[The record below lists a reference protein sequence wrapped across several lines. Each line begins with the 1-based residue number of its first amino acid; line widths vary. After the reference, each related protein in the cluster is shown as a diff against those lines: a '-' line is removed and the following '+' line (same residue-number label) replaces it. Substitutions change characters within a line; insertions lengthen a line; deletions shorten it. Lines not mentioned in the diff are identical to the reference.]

1 MILFCF
7 KKEPIKQIN
16 SSQFIHYGSG
26 NISCS
31 VVSNSL
37 QPHGLQPTRFLC
49 PWNSPGQNTGV
60 GCHSLLQ
67 GIFPTQGS
75 KPGFMHCSQIHY
87 YLSHWGSPYENIH
100 SFLNMLLAI
109 GSASLYFSLLQNLA
123 AQTSIHVSTN
133 RILYLT
139 LFIPGYSA
147 PSPTLSVVYV
157 PKARQNL

>member
-1 MILFCF
+1 MTRLRIELFF
-7 KKEPIKQIN
+7 TTVFMFNNKQCE
-16 SSQFIHYGSG
+16 
-26 NISCS
+26 SCS
-31 VVSNSL
+31 VMFDSL
-37 QPHGLQPTRFLC
+37 RLHGLHAV
-49 PWNSPGQNTGV
+49 PWDSPGQNTGV

-87 YLSHWGSPYENIH
+87 YLSHWGSPYGNIH
-100 SFLNMLLAI
+100 SFLNMLLAF

-157 PKARQNL
+157 PKAR